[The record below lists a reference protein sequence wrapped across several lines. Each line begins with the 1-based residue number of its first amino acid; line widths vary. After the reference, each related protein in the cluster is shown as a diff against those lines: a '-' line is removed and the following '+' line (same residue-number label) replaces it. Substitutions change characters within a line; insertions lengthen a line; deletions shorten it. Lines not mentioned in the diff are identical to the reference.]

1 MPVRVKNVNRF
12 LFEMARLL
20 DIVSTCREVL
30 FRAPFRDNLAP
41 AIEEATGRLR
51 QLANNNDSMRSQEA
65 RRKLHAAGLVGPQ
78 LKLKL
83 ESFESALVAFE
94 AEAGENRLR
103 EVLDVGGTILG
114 SLAGAIPGFGSFAQE
129 LVEFILKEFKKRWR
143 IWRK

>member
-1 MPVRVKNVNRF
+1 
-12 LFEMARLL
+12 
-20 DIVSTCREVL
+20 
-30 FRAPFRDNLAP
+30 
-41 AIEEATGRLR
+41 
-51 QLANNNDSMRSQEA
+51 MRSQEA